1 MAVNI
6 VDIEGLDWSSVGN
19 TWAGKAPDGLPG
31 VRFKPFPIGDGPVPK
46 GQLVEYEVG
55 HFEGAHSHDE
65 DEILF
70 LLSGELRID
79 EKQLSPGMLIY
90 IEGGTV
96 YGPLQSNEGCRF
108 LRLHLAGQH

>member
-19 TWAGKAPDGLPG
+19 TWAGRAPDGQPG
-31 VRFKPFPIGDGPVPK
+31 VRFKPFTIGEGPVPR
-46 GQLVEYEVG
+46 GQLVEYEAG
-55 HFEGAHSHDE
+55 HFEGAHSHAE

-70 LLSGELRID
+70 LLSGQLSVDHD
-79 EKQLSPGMLIY
+79 ELSPGTLVS

-96 YGPLQSNEGCRF
+96 YGPLRSEGGCRF
-108 LRLHLAGQH
+108 LRLHVAK